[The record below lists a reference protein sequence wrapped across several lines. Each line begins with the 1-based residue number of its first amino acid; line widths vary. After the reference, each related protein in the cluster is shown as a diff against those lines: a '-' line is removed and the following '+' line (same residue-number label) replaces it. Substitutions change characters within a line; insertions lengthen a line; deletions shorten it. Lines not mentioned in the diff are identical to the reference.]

1 MLKTIV
7 NSNYTTTCQHDTH
20 YGFPKEY
27 RPYDIYA
34 CNKPIGHVDEHGN
47 DWRVWPNDGV
57 ANTDVHDFRHVGAYL
72 VGGAVRDYVMKK
84 VNPKDFDFAIEAK
97 SYDQMKHWLLAQ
109 GFEPFLESPEHLTIR
124 ARATKKFSFYEFD
137 LTGYTY
143 DFVLCRK
150 DGPYSDGR
158 HPDYVEVGTIYDDL
172 ARRDFTM
179 NAIAITEHGLWLDPH
194 DGIWDIKRKLIRCVG
209 GTERLEED
217 GLRVL
222 RALRF
227 KVQLGFDLAKSVD
240 EFLWED
246 GDDVISRVK
255 PDRVRD
261 ELTKMFTMNTMA
273 TLEVLV
279 DDYPHIARTLFGEGS
294 EGNLWLEPTS
304 KKRSV
309 RPQLPP
315 NVILDR

>member
-1 MLKTIV
+1 MLKTDGFENV
-7 NSNYTTTCQHDTH
+7 N
-20 YGFPKEY
+20 
-27 RPYDIYA
+27 
-34 CNKPIGHVDEHGN
+34 
-47 DWRVWPNDGV
+47 
-57 ANTDVHDFRHVGAYL
+57 AYL
-72 VGGAVRDYVMKK
+72 VGGAVRDYAMKK
-84 VNPKDFDFAIEAK
+84 VNPKDFDFAIEAE
-97 SYDQMKHWLLAQ
+97 SYDQMKSWLLAQ
-109 GFEPFLESPEHLTIR
+109 GFEPFLETPEHLTIR

-194 DGIWDIKRKLIRCVG
+194 DGIRDIKRKLIRCVG